1 MTMDTP
7 HSAVRDPELE
17 RHGKRLGAPSR
28 WFVLLGLI
36 LGVPGI
42 LLIVVAHSWAYE
54 LGWVLFVLA
63 TVPAVVAL
71 VLAGSSAVARWGARH
86 KPFA

>member
-1 MTMDTP
+1 MHTS
-7 HSAVRDPELE
+7 HSQVRDPELE

-28 WFVLLGLI
+28 WFVLLGLV

-42 LLIVVAHSWAYE
+42 LLIVLAHSWAYE
-54 LGWVLFVLA
+54 LGWVLFALA
-63 TVPAVVAL
+63 TVPGVVAI
-71 VLAGSSAVARWGARH
+71 VLAGSSAVARWAARQ